1 MAILV
6 LSSPLPAQPF
16 VDALRALAPGIPVW
30 TEADEPPAERV
41 EALLAWRLKPGTVPR
56 YPRLRVVCSVGAGAE
71 KLLVDD
77 LPDHV
82 SVTRV
87 VDPSQA
93 QEIAQYVLAC
103 TLRFTRELPLYEQQQ
118 SRAEWRRHPVR
129 PASRCRVGLLGLG
142 AVGQAVARA
151 FAPLGY
157 EVAAWVRRERA
168 RELPGVQVFSGPDG
182 LPRLLARSDILVCT
196 LPLTADTCG
205 LLDTTTLRQ
214 LPRGAVLVNVG
225 RGEHLME
232 ADLRTLLDEG
242 HLAGAALDVLEREPP
257 KPEHWIWRHPRVL
270 VTPHIAAQASTETV
284 ARQCLDALQH
294 ARDGRQQP
302 HAIDRRAGY

>member
-6 LSSPLPAQPF
+6 LTSPLPAEPF
-16 VDALRALAPGIPVW
+16 IDALRALAPGIPVW
-30 TEADEPPAERV
+30 SEADGPPADRV
-41 EALLAWRLKPGTVPR
+41 EALLAWRLKPGTVAR

-77 LPDHV
+77 LPEHV
-82 SVTRV
+82 TVTRV
-87 VDPSQA
+87 VDPLQA

-103 TLRFTRELPLYEQQQ
+103 TLRFTRELPLYEHQQ
-118 SRAEWRRHPVR
+118 SRVEWRRHPVR

-157 EVAAWVRRERA
+157 EVAAWVRRD
-168 RELPGVQVFSGPDG
+168 REWLGVQVFSGADG

-196 LPLTADTCG
+196 LPLTADTRG
-205 LLDTTTLRQ
+205 LLDAAAMRR
-214 LPRGAVLVNVG
+214 LPRGAYLVNVG
-225 RGEHLME
+225 RGEHLVE
-232 ADLRTLLDEG
+232 ADLRLLLEEG
-242 HLAGAALDVLEREPP
+242 HLAGAALDVFEREPP

-270 VTPHIAAQASTETV
+270 ATPHIAAQARTETV
-284 ARQCLDALQH
+284 AQQCLDALQR
-294 ARDGRQQP
+294 ARDGQPQP

>member
-16 VDALRALAPGIPVW
+16 VDALRALAPGVPVW
-30 TEADEPPAERV
+30 SEADDPPAEKV

-56 YPRLRVVCSVGAGAE
+56 YPQLRVLCSVGAGAE

-77 LPDHV
+77 VPDHV

-87 VDPSQA
+87 VDPLQA

-157 EVAAWVRRERA
+157 EVSAWVRRG
-168 RELPGVQVFSGPDG
+168 REWPGVQVFSGTDG
-182 LPRLLARSDILVCT
+182 LHRLLARSDILVCT
-196 LPLTADTCG
+196 LPLTADTRG
-205 LLDTTTLRQ
+205 LLDAATLRR

-225 RGEHLME
+225 RGEHLVE
-232 ADLRTLLDEG
+232 ADLRLLLDEG
-242 HLAGAALDVLEREPP
+242 HLAGAALDVFEREPP

-270 VTPHIAAQASTETV
+270 ATPHIAAQASTETV
-284 ARQCLDALQH
+284 AQQCLDALQR
-294 ARDGRQQP
+294 ARDGLPQP
-302 HAIDRRAGY
+302 HAVDRRAGY